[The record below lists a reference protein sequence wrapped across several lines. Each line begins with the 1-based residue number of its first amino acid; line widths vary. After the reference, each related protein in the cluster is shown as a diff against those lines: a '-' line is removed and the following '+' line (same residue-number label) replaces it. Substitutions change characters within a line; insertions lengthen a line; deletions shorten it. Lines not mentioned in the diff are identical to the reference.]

1 MILPTGDRLCHPM
14 RECWLR
20 TSGEVTRWLESGSP
34 IVTLADGTVQVLR

>member
-20 TSGEVTRWLESGSP
+20 TIGEVTRWPESGSP
-34 IVTLADGTVQVLR
+34 ILELAVGTVQVPR